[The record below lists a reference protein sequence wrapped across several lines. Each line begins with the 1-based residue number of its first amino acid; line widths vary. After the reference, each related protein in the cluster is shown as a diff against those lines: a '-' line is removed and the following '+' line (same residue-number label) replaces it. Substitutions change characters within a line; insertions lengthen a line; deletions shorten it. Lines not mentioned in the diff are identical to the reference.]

1 MSLFTQWLSLN
12 KTDGIDKFVGVKSR
26 SVPNCRVENA
36 TMHHM
41 REVLVR
47 DHELVCR
54 ENERLLKKLD
64 AMEKYVCV
72 AD

>member
-1 MSLFTQWLSLN
+1 M
-12 KTDGIDKFVGVKSR
+12 FVGVKSR